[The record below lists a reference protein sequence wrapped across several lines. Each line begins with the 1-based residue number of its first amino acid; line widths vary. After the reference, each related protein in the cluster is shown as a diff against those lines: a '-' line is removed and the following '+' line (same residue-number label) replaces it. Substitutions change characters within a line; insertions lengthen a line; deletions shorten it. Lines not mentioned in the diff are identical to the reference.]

1 MKAQRGAAAG
11 PEVPGGWM
19 GSAAAAKYAGINQ
32 KVLERLAKKGKV
44 RSGKLGRIYRFK
56 AEHIDAL
63 LEKGGFD
70 GTIKTGRSS

>member
-1 MKAQRGAAAG
+1 MKAQREALDG
-11 PEVPGGWM
+11 PQVPGGWM

-32 KVLERLAKKGKV
+32 KVLERLAKKGQI

-56 AEHIDAL
+56 QEFIDTY

-70 GTIKTGRSS
+70 GTIRTGRSS